1 MKFGLFKVDDGLK
14 CNCIKI
20 FATGEGTFLPTYFL
34 YILQTYSFYGVY
46 FYQKD
51 LYDIDQILLK
61 VALNTVNQPLSKKL
75 KWGNRKSKKDSFTAC
90 I

>member
-61 VALNTVNQPLSKKL
+61 VSLNTMNQPLSKKL
-75 KWGNRKSKKDSFTAC
+75 KWGNGKP
-90 I
+90 

>member
-61 VALNTVNQPLSKKL
+61 VALNTINQPLSKKL
-75 KWGNRKSKKDSFTAC
+75 KWGNGKP
-90 I
+90 